1 MSRWIALGVMIAA
14 LSACSSFDVGRYGV
28 SVENVAALKKLGGP
42 KVNVGQFTAKEPGKT
57 KIACRAVGPITTP
70 DERPFEEFIRKAL
83 IDELTVADMLSDSAP
98 VTLTGQLNKIDFD
111 SMAGEWE
118 LDLTVAS
125 SNGRSLNVS
134 DKYKYGFTYWSKPNG
149 TAEQFDR
156 ASRECA
162 RDAAPT
168 PTAAA
173 HGIVDER
180 IYRACLSAL
189 GWRREKQWDPP
200 PPGWFRGIE

>member
-1 MSRWIALGVMIAA
+1 MGRGRGVIRVIVGALP
-14 LSACSSFDVGRYGV
+14 
-28 SVENVAALKKLGGP
+28 LGGCA
-42 KVNVGQFTAKEPGKT
+42 QF
-57 KIACRAVGPITTP
+57 
-70 DERPFEEFIRKAL
+70 
-83 IDELTVADMLSDSAP
+83 
-98 VTLTGQLNKIDFD
+98 
-111 SMAGEWE
+111 
-118 LDLTVAS
+118 
-125 SNGRSLNVS
+125 
-134 DKYKYGFTYWSKPNG
+134 YWSKPNG

-162 RDAAPT
+162 REAAPT

-189 GWRREKQWDPP
+189 GWRRVKQWDPP